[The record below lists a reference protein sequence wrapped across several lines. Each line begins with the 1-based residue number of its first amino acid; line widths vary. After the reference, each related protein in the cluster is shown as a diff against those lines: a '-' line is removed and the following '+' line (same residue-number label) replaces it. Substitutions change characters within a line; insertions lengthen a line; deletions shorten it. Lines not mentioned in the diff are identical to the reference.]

1 MGSEMCIR
9 DRTERI
15 IDVGNPWLDAGIV
28 SFSTL
33 QYRHDKDYWK
43 KWFPADWISESFPGQ
58 YRNWFYSLLVMST
71 VLADSEPCENIFS
84 YALMR
89 DESGEEM
96 HKSKGNAIWFEDA
109 AEKMGVDAMRWQF
122 ARQNPASNLNFGF
135 DTTDEIRR
143 QFLIPLWNVYSF
155 FTTYANI
162 DQFDPSIEFP
172 DAKERTELDRWILS
186 EVNSLIATVTEGLE
200 SFQPERITREVEL
213 FSEYLSNWYVRRS
226 RRRFWKEGLLN
237 NSAVGSDQDKLS
249 AYATLY
255 EVLLTLTK
263 LLAPVMPFVTE
274 SIYQNLT
281 GGQAWS
287 KESVHLEDYPI
298 SDESLVDSDLSDR
311 TRLAMRLSSMGRSAR
326 SKAGIKVR
334 QPLESLF
341 VHTRTPSESQMLTMV
356 EDQILDELNVK
367 KIVSVADASDIVS
380 FRIQPNLPVL
390 GPKYGRKIG
399 EIRTLLEEADPE
411 IIRKSVESGTP
422 VHIGEFSLDP
432 SDILITAT
440 ELDGVSST
448 TDSGY
453 AVGISSEVS
462 EELEKEGL
470 AREFVHMIQNMRKSA
485 GFEISDRILLNVSGS
500 DHVLTVLKEYS
511 EYVSQETLADN
522 LDQDLIETE
531 SFNED
536 HDIGGEHVTI
546 SIKRS

>member
-1 MGSEMCIR
+1 
-9 DRTERI
+9 
-15 IDVGNPWLDAGIV
+15 
-28 SFSTL
+28 
-33 QYRHDKDYWK
+33 
-43 KWFPADWISESFPGQ
+43 
-58 YRNWFYSLLVMST
+58 
-71 VLADSEPCENIFS
+71 
-84 YALMR
+84 
-89 DESGEEM
+89 
-96 HKSKGNAIWFEDA
+96 
-109 AEKMGVDAMRWQF
+109 
-122 ARQNPASNLNFGF
+122 
-135 DTTDEIRR
+135 
-143 QFLIPLWNVYSF
+143 
-155 FTTYANI
+155 
-162 DQFDPSIEFP
+162 
-172 DAKERTELDRWILS
+172 
-186 EVNSLIATVTEGLE
+186 
-200 SFQPERITREVEL
+200 
-213 FSEYLSNWYVRRS
+213 
-226 RRRFWKEGLLN
+226 
-237 NSAVGSDQDKLS
+237 
-249 AYATLY
+249 
-255 EVLLTLTK
+255 
-263 LLAPVMPFVTE
+263 
-274 SIYQNLT
+274 
-281 GGQAWS
+281 
-287 KESVHLEDYPI
+287 
-298 SDESLVDSDLSDR
+298 
-311 TRLAMRLSSMGRSAR
+311 
-326 SKAGIKVR
+326 
-334 QPLESLF
+334 
-341 VHTRTPSESQMLTMV
+341 MV

-422 VHIGEFSLDP
+422 VRIGEFSLDP